1 MEHRAID
8 IEIPKLDTFI
18 HKVYILLARKL
29 YTNVYLYEEN
39 IPPLEQ
45 QRNNRELEVM
55 IRECILEAV
64 RDSIPIE
71 TILKAYLDKTVEE
84 NVETVVTTIT
94 PPEEE
99 TPSIETSQTGGSSAS
114 EVDVSPTGVA
124 SPTSVDVS
132 TTRVASPTG
141 VASPTSVDVSTTSFA
156 SPTRVASPTGV
167 ASPTAVDVSTTRVAS
182 PTAVDV
188 STTRVASPIKSL
200 TFSNID
206 QTQNV
211 DNTIENVHAPKDLTT
226 LERISEEN
234 HARRMLEEAEG
245 DDDMED
251 SINIS
256 NEDANIQLDIETL

>member
-1 MEHRAID
+1 GMEHRAID
-8 IEIPKLDTFI
+8 IEIPKLDSFI

-99 TPSIETSQTGGSSAS
+99 TPSIETSQRGGSSAS
-114 EVDVSPTGVA
+114 EVDVSPKGVA
-124 SPTSVDVS
+124 SP
-132 TTRVASPTG
+132 TRVASPTG
-141 VASPTSVDVSTTSFA
+141 VASPTSVDVSTTRIV
-156 SPTRVASPTGV
+156 SPTGLASPTGV
-167 ASPTAVDVSTTRVAS
+167 ASPTGIASPTGVDVSTTSFASPTGVAS
-182 PTAVDV
+182 PT
-188 STTRVASPIKSL
+188 RLASPIKSL

-206 QTQNV
+206 QAQNV
-211 DNTIENVHAPKDLTT
+211 DNTIEN
-226 LERISEEN
+226 
-234 HARRMLEEAEG
+234 
-245 DDDMED
+245 
-251 SINIS
+251 
-256 NEDANIQLDIETL
+256 